1 MKMLKSKDKSPHFD
15 LKDQNGRNVRL
26 SDFTGKKRFLYFFP
40 KANTSG

>member
-1 MKMLKSKDKSPHFD
+1 MNTLQAKDKAPDFN

-26 SDFTGKKRFLYFFP
+26 TDLAGKKLFLYFFP